1 MPWLL
6 TWVWVPDGYHY
17 QGPNLPAIFVP
28 PGHAMPEDQSTS
40 VVPEAANDSTAAAFP
55 PSPPVGTFM
64 PAPGAMAPVDTAG
77 PEAAPIRPPG
87 MEDVQAYDF
96 YAQWA
101 DELNQQPPATGTTQP
116 TPGGEGGPAPAAGSG
131 STQGPPTDTAPS
143 TAAAEIEAEGA
154 KTKGVLGK
162 GSEAAAGGK
171 GSGSRPVVRYAT
183 APVRPTL
190 PPGPVDVRHVRR
202 LEPQSKRMPRRP
214 TPGDVQVVD
223 D

>member
-1 MPWLL
+1 
-6 TWVWVPDGYHY
+6 
-17 QGPNLPAIFVP
+17 
-28 PGHAMPEDQSTS
+28 
-40 VVPEAANDSTAAAFP
+40 
-55 PSPPVGTFM
+55 
-64 PAPGAMAPVDTAG
+64 MAPVDTAWA
-77 PEAAPIRPPG
+77 EAAAPIRPPG
-87 MEDVQAYDF
+87 MEEVEAYDF

-143 TAAAEIEAEGA
+143 TAAAELEAEGA

-183 APVRPTL
+183 L

-214 TPGDVQVVD
+214 TPGDVQVID